1 MRKFALDLN
10 NLVFSK
16 IRLFLGILLFIL
28 SVFFAYF
35 LFVFMYV
42 IRIKGPLP
50 YYKVAKFLCRAITKT
65 LGIRVKISRNYH
77 VKGSKYIFATN
88 HFSFIDHLVTLY
100 AIPGYFR
107 FAALRLIFDLPI
119 IGFIIK
125 RIGALPI
132 ERTFIKEKVDADLNR
147 VVEALKTGSI
157 LIYPEGRFSKDGKL
171 QDFRRGAAEI
181 AMRSGKPV
189 MPLAIAGCFS
199 VLPPPPYKIVKKG
212 LGFISYFLF
221 WINHNIKSFKSTTIT
236 VTFGNPM
243 KTQSGQK
250 IEDFT
255 LNLRNQILDLLKV

>member
-1 MRKFALDLN
+1 MRRFALDLN
-10 NLVFSK
+10 KFVFSK
-16 IRLFLGILLFIL
+16 IRLFLGVLLFIL

-65 LGIRVKISRNYH
+65 LGIKVKIDGNYH
-77 VKGSKYIFATN
+77 VKGPNYIFAAN
-88 HFSFIDHLVTLY
+88 HFSFIDHLITIY

-107 FAALRLIFDLPI
+107 FAALRMIFSLPI
-119 IGFIIK
+119 IGFILK

-132 ERTFIKEKVDADLNR
+132 ERTFVKERIDADLNQ

-189 MPLAIAGCFS
+189 MPVAIAGCFS

-212 LGFISYFLF
+212 LGFISYFIF
-221 WINHNIKSFKSTTIT
+221 WINHNIKSFKSATIT
-236 VTFGNPM
+236 VTFGNPQ
-243 KTQSGQK
+243 KIQSGQK

-255 LNLRNQILDLLKV
+255 LNLRNQISALLKV